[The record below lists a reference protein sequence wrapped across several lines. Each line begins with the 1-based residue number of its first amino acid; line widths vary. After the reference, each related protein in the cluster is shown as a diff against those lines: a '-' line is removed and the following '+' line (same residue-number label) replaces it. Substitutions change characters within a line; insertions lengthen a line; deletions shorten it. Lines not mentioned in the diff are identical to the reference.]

1 MILVGKDTRTHEL
14 NHNCSKF
21 DESIYSRMKAKK
33 EFIFNVRVY
42 GLFVRDGK
50 VLLSDERLKGFEFT
64 KFPGGGLEFG
74 EGTAECI
81 IREMME
87 ETGMV
92 FNIISHYYTTDFFQ
106 VSAFYP
112 DHQIIS
118 IYYLINGPDL
128 PMNLLSESRFDFR
141 KDTENDQMFRW
152 KSISDLIE
160 DDLNFPIDRVVVEK
174 LKKDFN

>member
-1 MILVGKDTRTHEL
+1 MLGKDNITDEL

-21 DESIYSRMKAKK
+21 DESIYKRMNGEK
-33 EFIFNVRVY
+33 ETKLNVRVY
-42 GLFVRDGK
+42 GLFIRDGK

-87 ETGMV
+87 ETGMD

-106 VSAFYP
+106 VSAFHP

-128 PMNLLSESRFDFR
+128 PLDLLSESRFDFR
-141 KDTENDQMFRW
+141 KVTENDQMFRW
-152 KSISDLIE
+152 KSISDLRLE
-160 DDLNFPIDRVVVEK
+160 DLNFPIDRVVVEK

>member
-1 MILVGKDTRTHEL
+1 LLGKDTRTDEL

-21 DESIYSRMKAKK
+21 DESIYLRMSGKK
-33 EFIFNVRVY
+33 ETKFNVRVY
-42 GLFVRDGK
+42 GLFIRDGN

-74 EGTAECI
+74 EGTADCI
-81 IREMME
+81 IREMKE
-87 ETGMV
+87 ETGMD
-92 FNIISHYYTTDFFQ
+92 FNIIAHYYTTDFFQ
-106 VSAFYP
+106 VSAFHP
-112 DHQIIS
+112 NHQIIS

-128 PMNLLSESRFDFR
+128 PMDLLSESRFDFR
-141 KDTENDQMFRW
+141 KVSVDDQMFRW
-152 KSISDLIE
+152 KPISDLMV

>member
-1 MILVGKDTRTHEL
+1 MNG
-14 NHNCSKF
+14 
-21 DESIYSRMKAKK
+21 KK
-33 EFIFNVRVY
+33 ENKFNVRVY
-42 GLFVRDGK
+42 GLFIREGS

-74 EGTAECI
+74 EGTADCI
-81 IREMME
+81 IREMKE
-87 ETGMV
+87 ETGLD
-92 FNIISHYYTTDFFQ
+92 FKIISHYYTTDFFQ
-106 VSAFYP
+106 VSAFHP

-128 PMNLLSESRFDFR
+128 PLNLLSESRFDFR
-141 KDTENDQMFRW
+141 TTSVNNQIFRW
-152 KSISDLIE
+152 KSILDLNV